1 MKKEKEYP
9 RVSVIITTY
18 NRAEKLE
25 KALKSVFS
33 QSFQDFEVVVVDDA
47 SEDGTSDLLRRYQR
61 RDKRLRYITH
71 QQNFGSDT
79 RGKNEGILMA
89 KGEYIAFLDSDDT
102 YLPEAIKN
110 LVHTLQNTDAGFV
123 FSPVTEIYPDQK
135 EIINYPIAK
144 DNPDNFAAEHLV
156 NTNVYIHACLFRREV
171 FEKERMDETMH
182 YNEDSD
188 FLQRVAINF
197 RAVYCNEPTVNHYHH
212 QENKSKNRTGILQA
226 LIYSLNKI
234 RTEYPAFYSA
244 NRNAA
249 ERRRQTLYRS
259 LTEQYILQ
267 KNYKK
272 ARELSRENK
281 TGFFIRSS
289 IWLKSPVLLKLG
301 RKLGMNS

>member
-1 MKKEKEYP
+1 
-9 RVSVIITTY
+9 
-18 NRAEKLE
+18 
-25 KALKSVFS
+25 
-33 QSFQDFEVVVVDDA
+33 
-47 SEDGTSDLLRRYQR
+47 
-61 RDKRLRYITH
+61 
-71 QQNFGSDT
+71 
-79 RGKNEGILMA
+79 
-89 KGEYIAFLDSDDT
+89 
-102 YLPEAIKN
+102 
-110 LVHTLQNTDAGFV
+110 
-123 FSPVTEIYPDQK
+123 
-135 EIINYPIAK
+135 
-144 DNPDNFAAEHLV
+144 
-156 NTNVYIHACLFRREV
+156 
-171 FEKERMDETMH
+171 MDETMH